1 MPAHEQESTRQGSK
15 PSRRIIVPPGA
26 LLILP
31 LRQTVL
37 FPSTV
42 MPLVVGRPAS
52 LQSVE
57 EAVRQQ
63 VQVGFV
69 AQRDPTVELPKP
81 EQLFSVGSSADILRM
96 YNLPDGQRQI
106 VVQGRQRFGVAEF
119 IETDPFLIA
128 RVTFVE
134 EQVPQS
140 KEFQARIMNLRQEA
154 GRALTLLPE
163 PMMELKAAIERID
176 NPLALIDTI
185 ASTMDLPLEEKQE
198 LLEVFDPEQRIQ
210 KVSEKLAHQISLL
223 ELSKKIS
230 EETKG
235 SLDKAQRQYFLRE
248 QLKAIQKELG
258 EDGGENAEI
267 EELRKKVL
275 EAKMPP
281 HVETEVLRELSRFER
296 MPEMAAERSMIR
308 TYLDWMV
315 DLPWSTSSL
324 EQIDLPRAREI
335 LDADHYDIE
344 KVKKRIVEFLAVR
357 KLNPGGKSPI
367 LCFVGPPGV
376 GKTSLGQSIARAMD
390 RKFIRQSLGG
400 VHDEADIRGHRRT
413 YIGSLPGNI
422 IQGIRKAG
430 TNNPVFMLDEIDK
443 LGASFHGD
451 PSAALLEVL
460 DPAQNTSFQ
469 DHYLGVE
476 FDLSRVMF
484 IATANV
490 LDTIPGPLRDRMEII
505 QLSGYIEDEKL
516 AIATNY
522 LIPRQITENGLKD
535 GQIAFQPNAVRE
547 IIRGYTREAGVRQ
560 LEREI
565 GSVCRG
571 VATKVAEGVAERVT
585 IERDAVRDYLGP
597 AKFFN
602 EIALRTSLPGVATGL
617 AWTPVGGDILFIEA
631 TKMPGQGKLQ
641 LTGQLGDVMKESAQ
655 AAMSL
660 VKSRA
665 ESLGI
670 SAEQFRSQDI
680 HVHIPAGAI
689 PKDGPSAGVT
699 MFVALVSLLVGQ
711 RVRKDVA
718 MTGEISLR
726 GLILPV
732 GGIKEKV
739 LAAKRAGISTVLL
752 PAMNKRDLEEIP
764 ASASEGIRF
773 EFLSTVD
780 EALEHALE
788 RESEERYPPDA
799 SAMQP
804 AAC

>member
-1 MPAHEQESTRQGSK
+1 MTAKEQEEKK
-15 PSRRIIVPPGA
+15 PNRRITVPAGA
-26 LLILP
+26 MLILP

-63 VQVGFV
+63 IQVGFV
-69 AQRDPTVELPKP
+69 AQRDPSVELPTP
-81 EQLFSVGSSADILRM
+81 ANLFSVGTSAEIVRM

-106 VVQGRQRFGVAEF
+106 IVQGRQRFEIAEF
-119 IETDPFLIA
+119 IETEPFLIA
-128 RVTFVE
+128 RVTLIE
-134 EQVPQS
+134 EQTPRS
-140 KEFQARIMNLRQEA
+140 EEFKARIINLRQEA
-154 GRALTLLPE
+154 GKALALLPE
-163 PMMELKAAIERID
+163 PMMELKVAIERID
-176 NPLALIDTI
+176 NPLALIDII
-185 ASTMDLPLEEKQE
+185 ASTMDLPLEEKQD
-198 LLEVFDPEQRIQ
+198 LLATFDPEQRSQ
-210 KVSEKLAHQISLL
+210 KVSEKLARQISLL
-223 ELSKKIS
+223 ELSKKIGD
-230 EETKG
+230 ETKG

-258 EDGGENAEI
+258 EDSGENLEA
-267 EELRKKVL
+267 EELRKKVTD
-275 EAKMPP
+275 AKMPP
-281 HVETEVLRELSRFER
+281 QVETEVLRELSRFER

-308 TYLDWMV
+308 TYLEWMV
-315 DLPWSTSSL
+315 ELPWSVRSE
-324 EQIDLPRAREI
+324 EQIDLSRARQI
-335 LDADHYDIE
+335 LDDDHYDLE

-357 KLNPGGKSPI
+357 KLNPEGKSPI

-376 GKTSLGQSIARAMD
+376 GKTSLGQSIARAMN

-422 IQGIRKAG
+422 IHGIRKAG

-469 DHYLGVE
+469 DHYLGVD

-505 QLSGYIEDEKL
+505 QLAGYIEEEKL
-516 AIATNY
+516 AIAINY
-522 LIPRQITENGLKD
+522 LVPRQIVENGLKQE
-535 GQIAFQPNAVRE
+535 QISFEPDAVRE
-547 IIRGYTREAGVRQ
+547 IIQGYTREAGVRQ

-565 GSVCRG
+565 GSICRG
-571 VATKVAEGVAERVT
+571 IATRVAEGSLEKITVT
-585 IERDAVRDYLGP
+585 RTAVRDYLGQP
-597 AKFFN
+597 KFFN

-631 TKMPGQGKLQ
+631 TRMMGQGKLQ

-665 ESLGI
+665 DSLGI
-670 SAEQFRSQDI
+670 DAELFRTQDI

-699 MFVALVSLLVGQ
+699 MFVALVSLLLGQ
-711 RVRKDVA
+711 RVNKDVA

-726 GLILPV
+726 GLVLPV

-739 LAAKRAGISTVLL
+739 LAAKRAGITTVLL
-752 PAMNKRDLEEIP
+752 PEMNRRDLEDIP
-764 ASASEGIRF
+764 PAASAGIRF
-773 EFLSTVD
+773 EFLTNVD
-780 EALEHALE
+780 QALEHALE
-788 RESEERYPPDA
+788 PELGVRPSSGSPEI
-799 SAMQP
+799 QP
-804 AAC
+804 NA

>member
-1 MPAHEQESTRQGSK
+1 MTAKEQEEKK
-15 PSRRIIVPPGA
+15 PNRRITVPAGA
-26 LLILP
+26 MLILP

-63 VQVGFV
+63 IQVGFV
-69 AQRDPTVELPKP
+69 AQRDPSVELPTP
-81 EQLFSVGSSADILRM
+81 ANLFSAGTSAEIVRM

-106 VVQGRQRFGVAEF
+106 IVQGRQRFEIAEF
-119 IETDPFLIA
+119 IETEPFLIA
-128 RVTFVE
+128 RVTLIE
-134 EQVPQS
+134 EQTPRS
-140 KEFQARIMNLRQEA
+140 EEFKARIINLRQEA
-154 GRALTLLPE
+154 GKALALLPE
-163 PMMELKAAIERID
+163 PMMELKVAIERID
-176 NPLALIDTI
+176 NPLALIDII
-185 ASTMDLPLEEKQE
+185 ASTMDLPLEEKQD
-198 LLEVFDPEQRIQ
+198 LLATFDPEQRSQ
-210 KVSEKLAHQISLL
+210 KVSEKLARQISLL
-223 ELSKKIS
+223 ELSKKIGD
-230 EETKG
+230 ETKG

-258 EDGGENAEI
+258 EDSGENLEA
-267 EELRKKVL
+267 EELRKKVTD
-275 EAKMPP
+275 AKMPP
-281 HVETEVLRELSRFER
+281 QVETEVLRELSRFER

-308 TYLDWMV
+308 TYLEWMV
-315 DLPWSTSSL
+315 ELPWSVRSE
-324 EQIDLPRAREI
+324 EQIDLSRARQI
-335 LDADHYDIE
+335 LDDDHYDLE

-357 KLNPGGKSPI
+357 KLNPEGKSPI

-376 GKTSLGQSIARAMD
+376 GKTSLGQSIARAMN

-422 IQGIRKAG
+422 IHGIRKAG

-469 DHYLGVE
+469 DHYLGVD

-505 QLSGYIEDEKL
+505 QLAGYIEEEKL
-516 AIATNY
+516 AIAINY
-522 LIPRQITENGLKD
+522 LVPRQIVENGLKQE
-535 GQIAFQPNAVRE
+535 QISFEPDAVRE
-547 IIRGYTREAGVRQ
+547 IIQGYTREAGVRQ

-565 GSVCRG
+565 GSICRG
-571 VATKVAEGVAERVT
+571 IATRVAEGSLEKITVT
-585 IERDAVRDYLGP
+585 RTAVRDYLGQP
-597 AKFFN
+597 KFFN

-631 TKMPGQGKLQ
+631 TRMMGQGKLQ

-665 ESLGI
+665 DSLGI
-670 SAEQFRSQDI
+670 DAELFRTQDI

-699 MFVALVSLLVGQ
+699 MFVALVSLLLGQ
-711 RVRKDVA
+711 RVNKDVA

-726 GLILPV
+726 GLVLPV

-739 LAAKRAGISTVLL
+739 LAAKRAGITTVLL
-752 PAMNKRDLEEIP
+752 PEMNRRDLEDIP
-764 ASASEGIRF
+764 PAASAGIRF
-773 EFLSTVD
+773 EFLTNVD
-780 EALEHALE
+780 QALEHALE
-788 RESEERYPPDA
+788 PELGVRPSSGSPEI
-799 SAMQP
+799 QP
-804 AAC
+804 NA